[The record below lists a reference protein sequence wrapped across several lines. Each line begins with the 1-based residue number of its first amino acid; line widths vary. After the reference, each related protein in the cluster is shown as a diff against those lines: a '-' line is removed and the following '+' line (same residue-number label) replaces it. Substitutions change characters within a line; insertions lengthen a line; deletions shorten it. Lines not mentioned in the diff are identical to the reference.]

1 MLLYSA
7 CKATGFLY
15 KFVQI
20 EKFMHRCDLKDK
32 DEKRAWYQAQIN
44 QMSPELLALRLS
56 QPALRAL
63 VDLQVF
69 NVLDLQQV
77 DALTLKNSHGI
88 GPNALKKLESLR

>member
-1 MLLYSA
+1 
-7 CKATGFLY
+7 
-15 KFVQI
+15 
-20 EKFMHRCDLKDK
+20 MHRCDLKDK

-44 QMSPELLALRLS
+44 QISHDILALRLS

-77 DALTLKNSHGI
+77 DRLILKNSHGI
-88 GPNALKKLESLR
+88 GPQALKKLESLH